1 MPSQA
6 SISAPAPESNPGDG
20 GCPRPAARIA
30 RPDNP
35 APSAAAAP
43 IAWSTSVAAAL
54 WLGLAAP
61 GAAQSGA
68 LAQADVTL
76 PEVKVTGIADTSLDG
91 YLATQSRTAK
101 QLQDPQDIPQALTT
115 VTRSLMTEQQV
126 GSVKEALR
134 NVSGLTFNAAE
145 GGRSGDNMML
155 RGFYTFGDIYLDA
168 IRDTAQYNRE
178 TFNLEQIDVLRG
190 SAAMLFGR
198 GQAGGVINLVSKTP
212 FLRDRHA
219 VSASI
224 GTHGYNQ
231 VLGDFNK
238 RLGENTALRLNV
250 MNRDEGSLRV
260 NPANGDDAQLHR
272 DGIAASLGLGI
283 GTRHE
288 FTLSH
293 QLTRTRDRPDY
304 GVSFDGATKRVNTR
318 FPATAWWG
326 SAATFDD
333 SETSISTL
341 AHSFRISRH
350 TQLRTHVRHADYDRA
365 YWVKTPN
372 LIAAPSATGGT
383 GGNVTR
389 SGSYKTLTLQS
400 DLTTRAELFGMR
412 HQLLAGIE
420 VMNEEG
426 YRNSLANLGTT
437 AAPVY
442 LRNAL
447 SPTAAPATFKG
458 DTRAVY
464 LQDSIEFVPN
474 WRLVLGMRHD
484 QLIAGYSS
492 LSSPKLRFSENSYRA
507 GLSWQPAEDAHYY
520 LSMSDSF
527 SPTAD
532 LYQLSGGAYPAER
545 SKVVELGAKWLFMDG
560 DLAFRTALYRAD
572 KDWERNTDLEST
584 AAILT
589 RKRRTDGIEFEMAGR
604 ITPKWEVF
612 WGLALQDTKILEVA
626 ENRNVATG
634 VVTVSDAR
642 LKCQAARNT
651 PPFTFNLWTTYQL
664 PAGFKVGAGL
674 ETKGRRLV
682 YQPSAANADAM
693 FTPSGAFAPNAAPAY
708 VRYDAMISY
717 ERKDWTL
724 RLNLQNLFDKV
735 YYDALYDNGGFA
747 VPGTRRRAI
756 LTATTRF

>member
-1 MPSQA
+1 M
-6 SISAPAPESNPGDG
+6 
-20 GCPRPAARIA
+20 
-30 RPDNP
+30 
-35 APSAAAAP
+35 
-43 IAWSTSVAAAL
+43 

-61 GAAQSGA
+61 AGAQSGA
-68 LAQADVTL
+68 QAQADVKL
-76 PEVKVTGIADTSLDG
+76 PEVKVTGRADTPQDG
-91 YLATQSRTAK
+91 YRATQTRTTR
-101 QLQDPQDIPQALTT
+101 QLQDPQDIPQAITT

-126 GSVKEALR
+126 GSVRDALR

-155 RGFYTFGDIYLDA
+155 RGFYTFGDIYLDG

-212 FLRDRHA
+212 FLSDRHSL
-219 VSASI
+219 SASV
-224 GTHGYNQ
+224 GTQGYNQ

-238 RLGENTALRLNV
+238 RLGENTALRVNV
-250 MNRDEGSLRV
+250 MNRGEGSRRV
-260 NPANGDDAQLHR
+260 NPANGDDAQLNR
-272 DGIAASLGLGI
+272 DGLAASLGLGI

-293 QLTRTRDRPDY
+293 QVTRTRDRPDY
-304 GVSFDGATKRVNTR
+304 GVSFDGNTKRINTN

-326 SAATFDD
+326 SAANFDD
-333 SETSISTL
+333 SETTLSTL
-341 AHSFRISRH
+341 AHTFRINRD
-350 TQLRTHVRHADYDRA
+350 TQLRTQLRSGHYDRA

-372 LIAAPSATGGT
+372 VTAAPSATGAT

-389 SGSYKTLTLQS
+389 SGNYKTLTLQS
-400 DLTTRAELFGMR
+400 DLTTRAVWFGMR
-412 HQLLAGIE
+412 HQLLAGLE
-420 VMNEEG
+420 VMNEQG
-426 YRNSLANLGTT
+426 RRTSLANLGS
-437 AAPVY
+437 ASAPVY
-442 LRNAL
+442 LRDAL
-447 SPTAAPATFKG
+447 NPTAAPATFKG
-458 DTRAVY
+458 DTRALYV
-464 LQDSIEFVPN
+464 QDSIEFVPN

-484 QLIAGYSS
+484 QLSADYSS
-492 LSSPKLRFSENSYRA
+492 LTSPKLSFSQNSYRA
-507 GLSWQPAEDAHYY
+507 GLSWQPSEDAHYY

-545 SKVVELGAKWLFMDG
+545 SKVLELGAKWLFMDG

-589 RKRRTDGIEFEMAGR
+589 RKRRTNGLEFEMAGR

-612 WGLALQDTKILEVA
+612 WGLALQDSKILQVA
-626 ENRNVATG
+626 ENRNAATG
-634 VVTVSDAR
+634 AVTVSDAR
-642 LKCQAARNT
+642 LKGQTARNT

-664 PAGFKVGAGL
+664 PAGFKVGMGL
-674 ETKGRRLV
+674 ETKGRRFV
-682 YQPSAANADAM
+682 YQPSTANADAI
-693 FTPSGAFAPNAAPAY
+693 FTPSGAFNPNTAPAY
-708 VRYDAMISY
+708 VRYDAMLTY

-735 YYDALYDNGGFA
+735 YYDSLYDNGGFG
-747 VPGTRRRAI
+747 VPGTRRRAM